1 MEPRS
6 CWQCGA
12 ATNGA
17 LLCGRCGTLQPP
29 PSDYFAF
36 FGTGRKLDLNVEEL
50 QRRFYQLSRQLHPDR
65 YTRKSARE
73 QQYSLDATAVL
84 NDGWRTLRDPV
95 RRAEYLLAAEG
106 LDISDQ
112 RGKNVPP
119 ELLEEVFELNM
130 ALEELREGDQAA
142 RTHLEAA
149 LQHFLAMQA
158 EIDSQLQGLFIRYDE
173 TQNGEVL
180 QEIRGILNRRR
191 YIRNLVKEV
200 EKELVPAA

>member
-1 MEPRS
+1 
-6 CWQCGA
+6 
-12 ATNGA
+12 
-17 LLCGRCGTLQPP
+17 LQ
-29 PSDYFAF
+29 
-36 FGTGRKLDLNVEEL
+36 K
-50 QRRFYQLSRQLHPDR
+50 RFYELSRQLHPDR
-65 YTRKSARE
+65 YTRKGARE

-106 LDISDQ
+106 LDISEQ

-158 EIDSQLQGLFIRYDE
+158 EIDGQLQSLFIRYDE
-173 TQNGEVL
+173 TQDHEVL
-180 QEIRGILNRRR
+180 QEIRGILDRRR